1 MTTLQPRHPTLT
13 AALEAAAAQCDAARG
28 YIFLSRGAPV
38 HLPYAQLWQVA
49 RQMAATLQ
57 QRGLAKGDRVVL
69 TLGTSPEFAHVYWG
83 LQLCGAVPCILPA
96 PGAGREQSSA
106 VRRILAVADQIEASA
121 IIGSA
126 DDLAALA
133 GQDQHAQLW
142 DVAQLDLGDGAA
154 WQRPCQSPRDL
165 AVIQATSGSTGTPK
179 CVALTQFNVLAN
191 LEQIGLRLRMND
203 GDVQIC
209 WVPIFH
215 DMGLIGCFFLA
226 LYWQIPGVFLSP
238 FQFLREPRSW
248 LKAITDFK
256 GTISPAPNF
265 SYLLTTKRISDNDLA
280 GLCLASWKA
289 AICGAEQIDVNAIQD
304 FAQRFHKVGLRSPA
318 LVPGY
323 GMAEAALC
331 ITMYSPGEALNYETV
346 LQKDLA
352 ERGVAVP
359 VSPESEDPT
368 TTLCDCGAVVE
379 GTQLVIRNGAGEAL
393 DDGQV
398 GQIWVAGPSL
408 LQEYINLPS
417 ENAILLQAGWLNTG
431 DLGYLRNGRLFV
443 VGRSKEIIIIRGH
456 NYAPVDFERAAEE
469 VTQVTAGRVVA
480 IGIPNAHEGT
490 EQLVIL
496 CEQPRE
502 KLTLP
507 LAEWQRTIQTHVGKR
522 TGILPAQVLI
532 LPRNAIPRTTSG
544 KLQRGLMR
552 KMVMEGQIE
561 IGRLGD

>member
-1 MTTLQPRHPTLT
+1 MMQSRYQTLT
-13 AALEAAAAQCDAARG
+13 EALEAAAAQCDAARG

-106 VRRILAVADQIEASA
+106 VHRILAVADQIEASA

-133 GQDQHAQLW
+133 GQDQRSQLW
-142 DVAQLDLGDGAA
+142 DVAQLALGDGAA
-154 WQRPCQSPRDL
+154 WQRPCQSPGDL

-191 LEQIGLRLRMND
+191 LEQDGQRLRIDNS
-203 GDVQIC
+203 DVQIC
-209 WVPIFH
+209 WLPLFH

-226 LYWQIPGVFLSP
+226 VYWQMPGVFLTP
-238 FQFLREPRSW
+238 FQFLREPLSW
-248 LKAITDFK
+248 LQAISNYR

-265 SYLLTTKRISDNDLA
+265 AFALLTQRITEDEATQLNLT
-280 GLCLASWKA
+280 SWKA
-289 AICGAEQIDVNAIQD
+289 AVCGGEPIEVPTL
-304 FAQRFHKVGLRSPA
+304 QRFVQRFEKVGFSPNA
-318 LVPGY
+318 LVPAY

-359 VSPESEDPT
+359 VFLASDEPT

-379 GTQLVIRNGAGEAL
+379 GTQLVIRNGAGEVVG
-393 DDGQV
+393 DGQV

-417 ENAILLQAGWLNTG
+417 ENATLLQAGWLNTG

-469 VTQVTAGRVVA
+469 VAQVTAGRVVA
-480 IGIPNAHEGT
+480 IGIPNAQQGT

-502 KLTLP
+502 ALTLSP
-507 LAEWQRTIQTHVGKR
+507 AEWQRAIQSHVGKR
-522 TGILPAQVLI
+522 TGILPAQVII

-544 KLQRGLMR
+544 GLMR
-552 KMVMEGQIE
+552 KLVMEGQIE

>member
-1 MTTLQPRHPTLT
+1 
-13 AALEAAAAQCDAARG
+13 
-28 YIFLSRGAPV
+28 
-38 HLPYAQLWQVA
+38 
-49 RQMAATLQ
+49 MAATLQ
-57 QRGLAKGDRVVL
+57 QRGLAKGDRVLL

-133 GQDQHAQLW
+133 GHDQRAQLW
-142 DVAQLDLGDGAA
+142 DVAQLVLGDGAA
-154 WQRPCQSPRDL
+154 WQRPCQSPGDL

-191 LEQIGLRLRMND
+191 LEQIGLRLRIDNS
-203 GDVQIC
+203 DVQIC
-209 WVPIFH
+209 WLPLFH

-226 LYWQIPGVFLSP
+226 VYWQMPGVFLTP
-238 FQFLREPRSW
+238 FQFLREPLSW
-248 LKAITDFK
+248 LQAISNYR

-265 SYLLTTKRISDNDLA
+265 AFALLTQRITEDEAMQLNLT
-280 GLCLASWKA
+280 SWKA
-289 AICGAEQIDVNAIQD
+289 AVCGGEPIEVPTL
-304 FAQRFHKVGLRSPA
+304 QRFVQRFEKVGFSPHA
-318 LVPGY
+318 LVPAY

-346 LQKDLA
+346 LQKELA

-359 VSPESEDPT
+359 VSPASEDPT

-379 GTQLVIRNGAGEAL
+379 GTQLVIRNGVGEAVG
-393 DDGQV
+393 DGQV

-417 ENAILLQAGWLNTG
+417 ENATLLQAGWLNTG

-469 VTQVTAGRVVA
+469 VAQVTAGRVVA
-480 IGIPNAHEGT
+480 IGIPNAQEGT

-502 KLTLP
+502 KLALP
-507 LAEWQRTIQTHVGKR
+507 LAEWQRTIQIHVGKR

-552 KMVMEGQIE
+552 KLVMEGQIE
-561 IGRLGD
+561 IGRVGD